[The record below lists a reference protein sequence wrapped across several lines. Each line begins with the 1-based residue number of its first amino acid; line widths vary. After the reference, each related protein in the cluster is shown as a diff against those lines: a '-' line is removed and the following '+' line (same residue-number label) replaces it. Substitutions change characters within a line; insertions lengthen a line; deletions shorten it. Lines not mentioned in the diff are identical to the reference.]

1 MNPADDG
8 LFREGALSH
17 FLRTEEGG
25 EPLRIS
31 PTWTWV
37 LTWTFGALL
46 LGGLLFATLGK
57 VEVTTRARGVLRPL
71 PGVQMITTQVGGTVA
86 EVLRSSGQG
95 VRPGDLLVRLDSA
108 SLQAQLLE
116 AERSLRL
123 LESDFRAFA
132 ARMDRQYAEQE
143 STLKARLDSLTRQE
157 ASQRDSLAIYER
169 KLRATERLNQESLV
183 ASMAV
188 DEAKEALAQAQRQWM
203 SGQQAQAQTQQE
215 LAGLRS
221 RREDDLWRR
230 EQEVQVARAKRD
242 GLKLSLAQ
250 TAITAPRE
258 GTLESVLVKVGDGLA
273 AGAPVGRI
281 LPRGGPW
288 RVVAFLQERDRAF
301 VKMGDTVRLEL
312 DQFPYAEFG
321 TFRGRVV
328 RVADDLAT
336 APEFQEAMG
345 EGSRLEGPA
354 FRVEVDLEPGVMAR
368 ISQLPLRSS
377 MLLNARFTLRRQR
390 PIAILLE
397 PLRRWLD

>member
-1 MNPADDG
+1 MNPADEG

-37 LTWTFGALL
+37 LTWTLGALL
-46 LGGLLFATLGK
+46 VAALLFATFGK
-57 VEVTTRARGVLRPL
+57 VEVTARARGVLRPL
-71 PGVQMITTQVGGTVA
+71 PGVQVVTAQVGGTVA
-86 EVLRSSGQG
+86 EVRHGSGQG
-95 VRPGDLLVRLDSA
+95 VRAGDLLVRLDA
-108 SLQAQLLE
+108 AALQAQLLE

-123 LESDFRAFA
+123 LESDFRAYA

-143 STLKARLDSLTRQE
+143 ATLQARLESLTRQE
-157 ASQRDSLAIYER
+157 ASQRDSLAIYDR
-169 KLRATERLNQESLV
+169 KLQATERLYRENLV
-183 ASMAV
+183 AAMAV
-188 DEAKEALAQAQRQWM
+188 DEAKESLAQAQRQWM
-203 SGQQAQAQTQQE
+203 SGQQTLAQTRQE

-230 EQEVQVARAKRD
+230 EQDVQVARAKRD
-242 GLKLSLAQ
+242 GLQLSLAQ
-250 TAITAPRE
+250 TTITAPRE
-258 GTLESVLVKVGDGLA
+258 GTLESVLVKVGDGIA
-273 AGAPVGRI
+273 AGAAVGRI
-281 LPRGGPW
+281 LPQGGPW

-301 VKMGDTVRLEL
+301 VKEGDTVRLEL

-321 TFRGRVV
+321 TLRGRVV
-328 RVADDLAT
+328 RVAEDLAT
-336 APEFQEAMG
+336 AQEFQEAMG
-345 EGSRLEGPA
+345 EGSRIEGPA
-354 FRVEVDLEPGVMAR
+354 FRVEVDLESGVMAR
-368 ISQLPLRSS
+368 ISKLPLRSS